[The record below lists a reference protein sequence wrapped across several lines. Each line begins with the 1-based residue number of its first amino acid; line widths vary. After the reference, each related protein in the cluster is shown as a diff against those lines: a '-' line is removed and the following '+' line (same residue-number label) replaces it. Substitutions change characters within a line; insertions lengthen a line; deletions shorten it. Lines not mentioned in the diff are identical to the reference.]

1 MILALLLTLSVAQA
15 DLPPPGTGT
24 APPQATGPDIPDA
37 TPAAS
42 TDGAPAGSPEAAP
55 AAAPAEPSQPEYL
68 IPGLPPGTPPSP
80 AEAERLSREIGE
92 GLRCPVCQGLSIA
105 DSSASAAVMMFKLTR
120 ELVAAGYTRT
130 EIEDYFVS
138 KYGEWVLLDPRQGG
152 LNQLV
157 WIGPALAF
165 GLGLLAAL
173 AFLRRAG
180 DDVTNGAAAPAAD
193 ADDDFSRRILNEA
206 EDD

>member
-1 MILALLLTLSVAQA
+1 MILALLLTLSVAHA
-15 DLPPPGTGT
+15 DLPPPGPGS
-24 APPQATGPDIPDA
+24 APPVATGPDV
-37 TPAAS
+37 PA
-42 TDGAPAGSPEAAP
+42 DG
-55 AAAPAEPSQPEYL
+55 AAAPAPDVAPPTAPAEPEYL
-68 IPGLPPGTPPSP
+68 IPGLPPGPAPTPE
-80 AEAERLSREIGE
+80 EAEKLSRSIGE

-105 DSSASAAVMMFKLTR
+105 DSSASAAVMMYKLTR
-120 ELVAAGYTRT
+120 ELVAAGYTRA

-180 DDVTNGAAAPAAD
+180 DGVPAPVSVAGADP
-193 ADDDFSRRILNEA
+193 DDDFSRRILNEA

>member
-1 MILALLLTLSVAQA
+1 MILALLLNLSVAHA

-24 APPQATGPDIPDA
+24 APPQATGPDIPA
-37 TPAAS
+37 
-42 TDGAPAGSPEAAP
+42 DGAPVATPDGAAAPAPEATP
-55 AAAPAEPSQPEYL
+55 AAAPAEPEYL
-68 IPGLPPGTPPSP
+68 IPGLPPGAPPSA
-80 AEAERLSREIGE
+80 AEAEVLSRSIGE

-105 DSSASAAVMMFKLTR
+105 DSSASAAVMMYKLTR
-120 ELVAAGYTRT
+120 ELVATGYTRA

-180 DDVTNGAAAPAAD
+180 DGAAVTVSALASDP
-193 ADDDFSRRILNEA
+193 DDDFSRRILNEA